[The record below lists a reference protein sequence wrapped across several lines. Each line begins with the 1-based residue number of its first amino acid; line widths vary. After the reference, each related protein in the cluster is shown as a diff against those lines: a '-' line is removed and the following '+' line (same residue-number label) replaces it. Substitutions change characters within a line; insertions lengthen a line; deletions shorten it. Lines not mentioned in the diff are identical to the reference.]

1 MILRNKRIFIIED
14 NLANRAIMQMALEF
28 EGAKTA
34 VERWGVDVMPT
45 LAKFAPVDVILLDLM
60 FPNNVTGYSV
70 YEQIR
75 AVPAFQYVPVVAVSA
90 TDPAVAIPRT
100 QALGFGGFI
109 RKPINQDKF
118 PRQILAVI
126 NGETCWERI

>member
-1 MILRNKRIFIIED
+1 MFLMSKRIFIVED

-34 VERWGVDVMPT
+34 VERWGKEFIP
-45 LAKFAPVDVILLDLM
+45 LLIKFAPVDVILLDLM
-60 FPNNVTGYSV
+60 FPNNVTGYDI

-75 AVPAFQYVPVVAVSA
+75 SVPEFRTVPIVAVSA
-90 TDPAVAIPRT
+90 TDPAVAIPAT
-100 QALGFGGFI
+100 QSKGFAGFI

-118 PRQILAVI
+118 PKQILAI
-126 NGETCWERI
+126 IEGESCWERI